1 MNLRQL
7 LIPASALAAL
17 ALAQPTPAQ
26 APPRTY
32 DKSFLTNYEQLQ
44 PRTGGA
50 GQPGDLAYVAPG
62 GVERLAT
69 YKAVMVDQPEILF
82 SPDSEIKGMKPD
94 DLLRLSEA
102 LRDTLAGGLAS
113 GGYSVVRQPGP
124 GVVYLRVALTD
135 VIVRKKKR
143 NLLAYTPA
151 GAVIKV
157 GADVLKEAFDKVDF
171 IEVTFQ
177 GELVDSV
184 TGDVLGALVAERGQR
199 KAEGQ
204 KETRIDMDEMR
215 QNMRAW
221 SNRLRCQLE
230 NSKLPADKQNA
241 CNDDAA
247 NYGRYGKS

>member
-1 MNLRQL
+1 MNLRQFL
-7 LIPASALAAL
+7 VPVGAVAVLAVAQGAL
-17 ALAQPTPAQ
+17 AQ
-26 APPRTY
+26 APPRPY
-32 DKSFLTNYEQLQ
+32 DKSFLTNYELLQ
-44 PRTGGA
+44 PRAGVA
-50 GQPGDLAYVAPG
+50 GQPGDLAYVAPAAIK
-62 GVERLAT
+62 RLAA
-69 YKAVMVDQPEILF
+69 YKGVMVDQPEILF
-82 SPDSEIKGMKPD
+82 SPDSEVKGMKPD

-102 LRDTLAGGLAS
+102 LRDTLAAGLAS
-113 GGYSVVRQPGP
+113 GGYSVVREPGP
-124 GVVYLRVALTD
+124 GIVYLRVALTD
-135 VIVRKKKR
+135 VIVKKKKR
-143 NLLAYTPA
+143 KLLEYTPA

-184 TGDVLGALVAERGQR
+184 SYDVLGAIVAERGQR